1 MSNTSVIPHLFRT
14 EYCKMCAVLYRSFG
28 IEHFEIVEDLVSDA
42 FLKASEVWKTKGV
55 PENPVAWLYTVA
67 RNNARD
73 HFRKS
78 NLFKST
84 INDDLRRNNYEG
96 EDFELDL
103 SEKNIHDSQLAM
115 IFVACHPC
123 NTPETQI
130 ALALNLLCGFG
141 ANEIASAF
149 LTNREVIY
157 KRLQRGKTNLKNA
170 QIEIK
175 QPTLSEIEDRLP
187 AVFLTLYLL
196 YNEGYYSAAQDKS
209 LRKDLCIEAMRL
221 CLLLVENNLTNTSQ
235 TNALLSLMCFQSSRF
250 DARVNENGEVILYD
264 DQDDSLWDKELIGRG
279 IFYLKQASGGPD
291 FSKYYLEAAIAC
303 WHTIKEDSDQKWENI
318 LTLYNKLL
326 IVEYSPMAA
335 LNRTYALAK
344 ARGNTIAIV
353 EAEKLDLKNH
363 HLYHML
369 LGKLYEDSNQDL
381 ALKHYYQALELT
393 KSSADQ
399 KQILKNIQRLKVI

>member
-123 NTPETQI
+123 NT
-130 ALALNLLCGFG
+130 
-141 ANEIASAF
+141 
-149 LTNREVIY
+149 
-157 KRLQRGKTNLKNA
+157 
-170 QIEIK
+170 
-175 QPTLSEIEDRLP
+175 
-187 AVFLTLYLL
+187 
-196 YNEGYYSAAQDKS
+196 
-209 LRKDLCIEAMRL
+209 
-221 CLLLVENNLTNTSQ
+221 
-235 TNALLSLMCFQSSRF
+235 
-250 DARVNENGEVILYD
+250 
-264 DQDDSLWDKELIGRG
+264 
-279 IFYLKQASGGPD
+279 
-291 FSKYYLEAAIAC
+291 
-303 WHTIKEDSDQKWENI
+303 QKH
-318 LTLYNKLL
+318 KLL
-326 IVEYSPMAA
+326 WRSICCVVLEQM
-335 LNRTYALAK
+335 
-344 ARGNTIAIV
+344 
-353 EAEKLDLKNH
+353 KLQVH
-363 HLYHML
+363 F
-369 LGKLYEDSNQDL
+369 
-381 ALKHYYQALELT
+381 
-393 KSSADQ
+393 
-399 KQILKNIQRLKVI
+399 